1 MNDTRKLLNRIAEF
15 RQRLEAMPR
24 LVPSVLER
32 VHEPALDKPKPVA
45 VEAGTRTQAI
55 LEESLRQLSG
65 APASSPAALSN
76 RARRLLVDAQGLM
89 TRLRIIADDPL
100 LAGPPPSAQTDG
112 ADPLAVHFR
121 ETASMTEAAVRY
133 ALTMPDSA
141 DEQMR
146 LCEGLEGMIDAA
158 RRRFEMLAST
168 LERRRCENARIDTLT
183 RFLCNLDSGNGPLD
197 PSPLMSLADEL
208 LNEELGRPLRFA
220 TVSPQETQAFLGSE
234 KFPAPARFVAMHSLN
249 CACVAARLVQHDP
262 EWRLQARDVVLAAL
276 LHDVGML
283 RIDPAFLA
291 HETKWDHEQRRAIE
305 FHARSGAERILM
317 RLPGLS
323 GLAGVATG
331 HHERADGSGYPAGLH
346 SDQVSPLTRLIA
358 AIDVYVAM
366 CSGRP
371 HREPLDS
378 RAALTDVLLMGEAGT
393 LDRMAT
399 DKLLS
404 LGLYPSGSVV
414 ELSDGSTAVVL
425 TARDPRGEMQK
436 ATKPQVALLADP
448 SGRALANPRFMDLAG
463 ANCGN
468 VIRALSVHDR
478 LQRLGRSYPEWA

>member
-24 LVPSVLER
+24 LVPAVGER
-32 VHEPALDKPKPVA
+32 VPEPAPQKTKPVA

-55 LEESLRQLSG
+55 LEESLRQLGG
-65 APASSPAALSN
+65 APESSPVALSN
-76 RARRLLVDAQGLM
+76 RARRLLVDAQGLV
-89 TRLRIIADDPL
+89 TRLKIMADDPL
-100 LAGPPPSAQTDG
+100 LAGPPPSSQTDG

-133 ALTMPDSA
+133 ALTMPESA
-141 DEQMR
+141 SEQMR

-158 RRRFEMLAST
+158 RRRFEMLANA
-168 LERRRCENARIDTLT
+168 LERRRCENTRIDTLT
-183 RFLCNLDSGNGPLD
+183 RFLCNLDSGSSPLD
-197 PSPLMSLADEL
+197 PSPLLSLADEL
-208 LNEELGRPLRFA
+208 LNEEPGRPLRFA
-220 TVSPQETQAFLGSE
+220 TCGAGETQAFLGSE

-262 EWRLQARDVVLAAL
+262 EWRMQARDVVLAAL

-291 HETKWDHEQRRAIE
+291 EEAKWDEEHRTAIK
-305 FHARSGAERILM
+305 FHTRSGAERILG
-317 RLPGLS
+317 RLPGFS
-323 GLAGVATG
+323 GLAGIAAG

-346 SDQVSPLTRLIA
+346 NDQVSPLTRLIA

-366 CSGRP
+366 CSARP
-371 HREPLDS
+371 HREPMDS
-378 RAALTDVLLMGEAGT
+378 RAALTDVLLMGEAGQ
-393 LDRMAT
+393 LDRVAT

-404 LGLYPSGSVV
+404 LGLYPSGSIV
-414 ELSDGSTAVVL
+414 ELSDGWTALVL
-425 TARDPRGEMQK
+425 TARDPRSEMQK
-436 ATKPQVALLADP
+436 AARPQVALLADP
-448 SGRALANPRFMDLAG
+448 AGRALANPRFLDLAG
-463 ANCGN
+463 SNSGN
-468 VIRALSVHDR
+468 VIRALSGHDR